1 MGLQIPLAEAKPGQV
16 GTVAATCRDPG
27 DAALLRAMGLK
38 PNCRIRVCRLGE
50 PCIVEVLGC
59 GGSCCRIGLARPLAR
74 QVMFSCEGPADG
86 PVMSAVPTTA

>member
-1 MGLQIPLAEAKPGQV
+1 MDAHIPLAESKPGQV
-16 GTVAATCRDPG
+16 GTVASTCRDAK

-59 GGSCCRIGLARPLAR
+59 TGCACRIGMALPIAR
-74 QVMFSCEGPADG
+74 QVMLCCEDER
-86 PVMSAVPTTA
+86 AVSGTPELAAV